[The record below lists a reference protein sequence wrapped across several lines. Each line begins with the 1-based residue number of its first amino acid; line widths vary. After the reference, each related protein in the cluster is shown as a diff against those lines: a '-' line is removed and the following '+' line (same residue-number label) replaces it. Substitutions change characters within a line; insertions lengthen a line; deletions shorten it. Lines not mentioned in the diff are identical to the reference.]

1 MNTIVVPTDFSTVAE
16 NAIRYAVNMAKEIG
30 SSVTLIHVYQIP
42 VSMSEVPV
50 IIVSPEELQ
59 ESALEKIND
68 LKTEVEKS
76 TGANVKI
83 NTEVRLG
90 NIVDELEDFCKGV
103 KPFAIILG
111 TKGTSAVDRILFG
124 STTLTVIRDFNWP
137 VIIVPPGTVYKS
149 IKKVGFACDFNK
161 VIETT
166 PIPYIK
172 QIVETFDAELHV
184 LNVDYE
190 NRHFRGEQAEE
201 SFLLHSLL
209 ENLHPQYHYIDNPD
223 VEEGLN
229 EFADKNNLDLLI
241 TIPKKHKL
249 LEGLFKKSH
258 TRKLV
263 FESHV
268 PILCVHE

>member
-1 MNTIVVPTDFSTVAE
+1 MKPIVVPTDFSPVSE
-16 NAIRYAVNMAKEIG
+16 NAVRYAVNMAKEIG
-30 SSVTLIHVYQIP
+30 TSVTLVHVYQIP
-42 VSMSEVPV
+42 VSMTDVPV
-50 IIVSPEELQ
+50 AMVSAEELH
-59 ESALEKIND
+59 EIADEKIND
-68 LKTEVEKS
+68 LKTSVEQS
-76 TGANVKI
+76 NSGNVKI

-90 NIVDELEDFCKGV
+90 NIVDELEDFCKQV

-111 TKGTSAVDRILFG
+111 TKGSSAVDRILFG

-149 IKKVGFACDFNK
+149 IRKVGFACDFTK

-172 QIVETFDAELHV
+172 DIVRTFHAELHV
-184 LNVDYE
+184 LNVDFE

-201 SFLLHSLL
+201 SFLLHSML
-209 ENLHPQYHYIDNPD
+209 EDLNPQYHFIDSPD
-223 VEEGLN
+223 IEEGIN
-229 EFADKNNLDLLI
+229 EFEDKNKLDLLI

-249 LEGLFKKSH
+249 LERLFKKSH
-258 TRKLV
+258 TQKLV